1 MNIYV
6 GNLPYNTDDE
16 AITGLFSEY
25 GVVESVKI
33 VIDRATNRSRGFG
46 FVEMNNDAEAKR
58 AIEALNELDF
68 DGRALVVNEAR
79 PKKEVAGGGGRNFN
93 GSNNK
98 KYYR

>member
-16 AITGLFSEY
+16 TVSGLFSEY
-25 GVVESVKI
+25 GDVKSVKI
-33 VIDRATNRSRGFG
+33 IIDRATNRSRGFG
-46 FVEMNNDAEAKR
+46 FVEMNNDSEANQ

-68 DGRALVVNEAR
+68 GGRALVVNEAR
-79 PKKEVAGGGGRNFN
+79 PKKESAGNRN
-93 GSNNK
+93 GLNNK